1 MLKDELKDVRQL
13 FEEQTFTCGN
23 FCQDQLLSESIGC
36 RLATFCTDIRFS
48 WIESMFSDSS
58 DQTLQRYFSFH
69 LEGIREI
76 SDTLFEAHG
85 DNEQIAQ
92 LQQELISLIDYQ
104 RKYFRKFFDEDAIA
118 PKAYYRN
125 LIETL
130 APAVA
135 LLTNDLQTTAAD
147 TRLKECVLSYMDDML
162 NSTENATFTYKALFY
177 FESVVV
183 ALHGLHLAKA
193 SANINQRI
201 CDQLSALNFNHLGFF
216 TYRRQQLLSQ
226 TDDPD
231 LWKKLEKL
239 QDEFTILK
247 YHPDNT
253 LSYDP
258 AWPPLG
264 QMLSGWITDEIN
276 YTREKLRAENAVL
289 HEKLGLNVSVA
300 QLAFLAKLLF
310 QENLCLN
317 PNLSAVFKFFS
328 RNFEAKRQ
336 KLISAGSFSKEF
348 YSTSQVTAAVVRDLL
363 LKMVAR
369 INRDFFPVMAAAVA
383 AFGVLQ
389 GIR

>member
-1 MLKDELKDVRQL
+1 
-13 FEEQTFTCGN
+13 
-23 FCQDQLLSESIGC
+23 
-36 RLATFCTDIRFS
+36 
-48 WIESMFSDSS
+48 MFSDSS